1 MATTLSPIPG
11 LQDGPRAGPATR
23 RTLPSG
29 RSIVLHRPRGF
40 ETSPWEIEGSGRLF
54 RVRRV
59 RRGNSAE
66 YEYAKD
72 TAARQL
78 ELTEEDAVALAA
90 MLNGLLREARDLAG
104 ARRSARSQRSA

>member
-1 MATTLSPIPG
+1 MF
-11 LQDGPRAGPATR
+11 D
-23 RTLPSG
+23 
-29 RSIVLHRPRGF
+29 
-40 ETSPWEIEGSGRLF
+40 TSPWEIEGSRRLF

-72 TAARQL
+72 AASRQL

-90 MLNGLLREARDLAG
+90 MLNALLREARDLAG
-104 ARRSARSQRSA
+104 ARRSARSQHSA

>member
-1 MATTLSPIPG
+1 VG
-11 LQDGPRAGPATR
+11 
-23 RTLPSG
+23 G
-29 RSIVLHRPRGF
+29 RSSCIGRGGSD
-40 ETSPWEIEGSGRLF
+40 TPPWEIEGSGRFF

-59 RRGNSAE
+59 RHGNAAE

-72 TAARQL
+72 TASRPL
-78 ELTEEDAVALAA
+78 ELIEEDAVALSA

>member
-11 LQDGPRAGPATR
+11 LQDGPRAGPATH

-29 RSIVLHRPRGF
+29 RFVVLHRPRGF
-40 ETSPWEIEGSGRLF
+40 ETPLWEIEGVGRLF

-72 TAARQL
+72 TASRPL
-78 ELTEEDAVALAA
+78 ELTEEDAIALST
-90 MLNGLLREARDLAG
+90 MLNVLLREARDLAG

>member
-1 MATTLSPIPG
+1 MATTLSPVPG

-29 RSIVLHRPRGF
+29 RSVVVHRPRGF
-40 ETSPWEIEGSGRLF
+40 DTPPWEIDRSGRLF

-72 TAARQL
+72 TVSRPL
-78 ELTEEDAVALAA
+78 ELTEEDAVALSA

>member
-1 MATTLSPIPG
+1 
-11 LQDGPRAGPATR
+11 
-23 RTLPSG
+23 
-29 RSIVLHRPRGF
+29 VHRPRGF
-40 ETSPWEIEGSGRLF
+40 DTALWDVEGSGGLF

-72 TAARQL
+72 AASRPL
-78 ELTEEDAVALAA
+78 EVTEEDAALVAI
-90 MLNGLLREARDLAG
+90 LNGLLRQARDLAG

>member
-1 MATTLSPIPG
+1 M
-11 LQDGPRAGPATR
+11 
-23 RTLPSG
+23 
-29 RSIVLHRPRGF
+29 HRPRGF
-40 ETSPWEIEGSGRLF
+40 DTPPWEIEGSGPLF

-72 TAARQL
+72 TVSRPL
-78 ELTEEDAVALAA
+78 ELTEEDALALSA
-90 MLNGLLREARDLAG
+90 MLNGLLRKARDLAG